1 MTLVGD
7 ATLITTASNDFALR
21 KHRPG
26 NPDIFSGHKV
36 SGNFGPDSAAP
47 VVRSAALNAAGNAV
61 VVSFNEWLAGTVELG
76 GSPPAT
82 SVLTVTVDGVPRT
95 PTSVS
100 INRHQV
106 TLSLPSGM
114 RVVSGQD
121 VTLTY
126 AQPVNN
132 PLQDRYGNQVASFV
146 DRDVTNNIPLVWG
159 STDYDTDN
167 DGLIEISRAGQLNA
181 VRWDTDG
188 DGDPSR
194 GYYLDAGAF
203 AGAAQG
209 LGCPASG
216 CVGYEIGTDTRGE
229 ITIDLS
235 SYTNWKPI
243 PEFTGTLDGNG
254 HTISGLTIAA
264 SAGTGFGLF
273 ASVGTSG
280 AVRDL
285 NLTGVSVSLTGNA
298 RGPVGAVAAENQ
310 GRISEVSVEGS
321 VTGRSQSQEQGTG
334 GLVGDNHAGG
344 RLEVVNSAATVSMTS
359 PTGWGFVGGLV
370 GRNAGRIAAAFAT
383 GAVTGSGSGTIAA
396 GGLVG
401 RNVASGT
408 IVASYSTGTIAN
420 SGGGSSVAGG
430 LVGSD
435 VGTVTDSYYD
445 RTTTGR
451 SDTGR
456 GTPKSTS
463 ELQSPTGYSG
473 IYASWNL
480 DLDGDNKNDFPWRFP
495 AGKYPELNLGQ
506 PTIIGVALLS
516 PPADGATFKAGELIR
531 LQATFNEDVAF
542 GAGTVHPWP
551 SLSLH
556 SLDGWFTAE
565 AQPPRQESDKG
576 FSKTMEFGYRVR
588 AGDQATDQ
596 LAAGTHPLSGGGLF
610 GGTPTIASR
619 GGTPANPL
627 MDLFP
632 LGVTVDGG
640 AVATCR
646 QDLTIRPWSD
656 LEYHRLKWSTG
667 KRIDWDGSCYS
678 RSRPGQH
685 ANYYTFTLTEEAQVR
700 LHAEGRGQPGLMLR
714 EGRVYTGDVIHHAA
728 RYGSRS
734 NAVRIEQVLQ
744 PGTYTLETAGAHSL
758 WTGTVER
765 PPSAAAGIWQ
775 ADLVNLQR
783 VGGSSGPAEEGCD
796 NRQPQLCSSVSV
808 LTEDSFTH
816 EGTTYAV
823 HLVLYNVD
831 ATPSTLFL
839 GLNPLP
845 AAGTDWTL
853 YVNGQAFPFGDA
865 TRHTGVAPQL
875 RWSNV
880 SLSLAVGDTVSLALA
895 EGSSS
900 GQPSQCAVAIDRGQS
915 FAARWDA
922 ECASVSNPGLHAAY
936 YVYTPDSS
944 GITRV
949 TLTSPDTDEHLYLW
963 EDGRQIRET
972 GSSGHKFA
980 EMAWVARAG
989 RTYVLEV
996 TADSP
1001 NAGSRYLLAMHG
1013 GGGTTEAP
1021 SIASGCRQTV
1031 EFGRQ
1036 AGGVL
1041 DWPCFSKDR
1050 PGTYARY
1057 YTFTIDQDRDVRLEL
1072 YGSQIAGADMTL
1084 RSDTNGS
1091 GPYVIQSHF
1100 PGIGPVRARIDK
1112 EALPAGTYTIEVMAS
1127 SPGNGGHLTL
1137 TVRDLPAKFTP
1148 RSSDRDLV
1156 SNLGQSNGGSAND
1169 ANDHAQNFTTGD
1181 HAAGYKLTEVRIDL
1195 IIDGTDLPSYE
1206 VEIWSVGSNGQP
1218 ENKLGTLTKPYTLTS
1233 GANTFTSSAGI
1244 DLEPST
1250 SYAVVYDLRSRGANW
1265 FVQNAHSTANGED
1278 SGAAAG
1284 WSIGDDKWFRN
1295 WDSAGG
1301 WGPWAE
1307 SLKIAVVGYPK
1318 PKPSGCVTKL
1328 GNITY
1333 VGTHS
1338 DRVTGEW
1345 ASGGCGSYSHT
1356 RNYARFYRFTVTETV
1371 ELAFSLQADTDARMY
1386 LFEGASFRAHTQEDR
1401 NFIRRNLA
1409 PGTYTIEVTTA
1420 EYGDDWQTGSYT
1432 LSWRRTGPAPPEPP
1446 VPNAPTTGTIW
1457 EAALTVQAEDYPEGF
1472 LGCWNSCSAA
1482 LSSHRFSFGGTWYQ
1496 IGAIGHDEDSFSLGI
1511 SRTTLPPGTW
1521 TLYVQRGDDPTKEHA
1536 FTLSSRV
1543 RSWGWG
1549 GITLGWTAGQQVS
1562 LRLVKS

>member
-1 MTLVGD
+1 M
-7 ATLITTASNDFALR
+7 
-21 KHRPG
+21 
-26 NPDIFSGHKV
+26 
-36 SGNFGPDSAAP
+36 
-47 VVRSAALNAAGNAV
+47 NAAGTAV

-146 DRDVTNNIPLVWG
+146 GQQVTNNIPLVWG
-159 STDYDTDN
+159 SKDYDTDN
-167 DGLIEISRAGQLNA
+167 DGLIEIKTAGQLNA

-209 LGCPASG
+209 MGCPVSG
-216 CVGYEIGTDTRGE
+216 CVGYEIGIDTRGE
-229 ITIDLS
+229 TTINLS
-235 SYTNWKPI
+235 SYTDWEPI
-243 PEFTGTLDGNG
+243 PSFSGTLDGNG
-254 HTISGLTIAA
+254 HTVSGLTI
-264 SAGTGFGLF
+264 SDRRVAGAGLF
-273 ASVGTSG
+273 AEVASSG
-280 AVRDL
+280 KVR
-285 NLTGVSVSLTGNA
+285 NLGLTDVSITANQQ
-298 RGPVGAVAAENQ
+298 VGAVAGTNRGLISGVHATGTITRRSNNQ
-310 GRISEVSVEGS
+310 PGNPTDI
-321 VTGRSQSQEQGTG
+321 G
-334 GLVGDNHAGG
+334 GLVGFNDTAGII
-344 RLEVVNSAATVSMTS
+344 EVSYSEVTVTTNVG
-359 PTGWGFVGGLV
+359 TGSSSNVGGLV
-370 GRNAGRIAAAFAT
+370 GRNLGKIQAAYST
-383 GAVTGSGSGTIAA
+383 GAVTVGSATRVGGFVGHNLA
-396 GGLVG
+396 G
-401 RNVASGT
+401 AS
-408 IVASYSTGTIAN
+408 IRASYAIGCVTTSSSTTNFGAFIGHGVTTN
-420 SGGGSSVAGG
+420 THHNYFESKGGGCSAFA
-430 LVGSD
+430 
-435 VGTVTDSYYD
+435 
-445 RTTTGR
+445 
-451 SDTGR
+451 R
-456 GTPKSTS
+456 GATAKTAAQ
-463 ELQSPTGYSG
+463 LQSPTGYSG
-473 IYASWNL
+473 IYANWNL
-480 DLDGDNKNDFPWRFP
+480 DIDGDGQNDFPWRFP

-516 PPADGATFKAGELIR
+516 RPADGATFKAGELIR

-596 LAAGTHPLSGGGLF
+596 LAAGTHPLSGGGLS
-610 GGTPTIASR
+610 GGTPSIASR

-656 LEYHRLKWSTG
+656 LEYHRLKWSTR
-667 KRIDWDGSCYS
+667 KLIDWDGSCYS

-685 ANYYTFTLTEEAQVR
+685 ANYYTFTLTGEAQVR

-758 WTGTVER
+758 WTGTVDTPFVEFVTNFGLSQSGNSGNADNDHAQAFTAGSNASGYKLTGVGLHFAFTTPTGSTDPTYALSIWSADSNGR
-765 PPSAAAGIWQ
+765 PADRLATLVKSSPGLLTRGLNRFTVSGPPVHLQATKTYVVVWDTIAAGDRGWVINNTTS
-775 ADLVNLQR
+775 DD
-783 VGGSSGPAEEGCD
+783 E
-796 NRQPQLCSSVSV
+796 QPGAAPGWSIANAS
-808 LTEDSFTH
+808 
-816 EGTTYAV
+816 
-823 HLVLYNVD
+823 
-831 ATPSTLFL
+831 LFR
-839 GLNPLP
+839 GRNS
-845 AAGTDWTL
+845 
-853 YVNGQAFPFGDA
+853 NGAWSPFGES
-865 TRHTGVAPQL
+865 RF
-875 RWSNV
+875 
-880 SLSLAVGDTVSLALA
+880 LSVYGALS
-895 EGSSS
+895 E
-900 GQPSQCAVAIDRGQS
+900 CAIGIDRGES
-915 FAARWDA
+915 YPARWDA
-922 ECASVSNPGLHAAY
+922 GCASVSNPGVHAAY
-936 YVYTPDSS
+936 YMYTPESG

-949 TLTSPDTDEHLYLW
+949 TLTSPDTDEHVYLW

-972 GSSGHKFA
+972 GSSGHKYA

-989 RTYVLEV
+989 STYVLEV

-1021 SIASGCRQTV
+1021 SLASGCRHTV

-1041 DWPCFSKDR
+1041 DWPCYSMDR

-1057 YTFTIDQDRDVRLEL
+1057 YTFTIGQERDVRLEL

-1084 RSDTNGS
+1084 RQGTNGS
-1091 GPYVIQSHF
+1091 GPYVIQSFF

-1112 EALPAGTYTIEVMAS
+1112 EALPAGTYTVEVMAS

-1137 TVRDLPAKFTP
+1137 TVKDMPPKYEP
-1148 RSSDRDLV
+1148 SD
-1156 SNLGQSNGGSAND
+1156 QC
-1169 ANDHAQNFTTGD
+1169 
-1181 HAAGYKLTEVRIDL
+1181 RIDL
-1195 IIDGTDLPSYE
+1195 
-1206 VEIWSVGSNGQP
+1206 
-1218 ENKLGTLTKPYTLTS
+1218 
-1233 GANTFTSSAGI
+1233 
-1244 DLEPST
+1244 
-1250 SYAVVYDLRSRGANW
+1250 
-1265 FVQNAHSTANGED
+1265 
-1278 SGAAAG
+1278 
-1284 WSIGDDKWFRN
+1284 GD
-1295 WDSAGG
+1295 
-1301 WGPWAE
+1301 
-1307 SLKIAVVGYPK
+1307 
-1318 PKPSGCVTKL
+1318 
-1328 GNITY
+1328 ITY
-1333 VGTHS
+1333 VGTWS
-1338 DRVTGEW
+1338 DSHTEEW
-1345 ASGGCGSYSHT
+1345 GASGCGTFSRT
-1356 RNYARFYRFTVTETV
+1356 GAYARFFRFELTHTVK
-1371 ELAFSLQADTDARMY
+1371 LGFSLNGGPDSRIY
-1386 LFEGASFRAHTQEDR
+1386 LYKGASFRDSDVIENDLS
-1401 NFIRRNLA
+1401 FIEQNLA
-1409 PGTYTIEVTTA
+1409 PGTYTIEVTTL
-1420 EYGDDWQTGSYT
+1420 YGDGRSDDEYT
-1432 LSWRRTGPAPPEPP
+1432 FAYRRTGPAPPEPTGSG
-1446 VPNAPTTGTIW
+1446 PTSGQVWSST
-1457 EAALTVQAEDYPEGF
+1457 LTVQAEDYPEGF
-1472 LGCWNSCSAA
+1472 LGCWNSCAA
-1482 LSSHRFSFGGTWYQ
+1482 AIADHDFFIGTTRYQ

-1511 SRTTLPPGTW
+1511 RKTTLPSGTW
-1521 TLYVQRGDDPTKEHA
+1521 TLYVQKGDGTEHP